1 MDRSIHVVVVQFKPR
16 KGDYAANLARLAGIF
31 SQIDSLDPRPD
42 VAVFAETA
50 LTGYFVEGG
59 VRDVALTAGAFARD
73 LQAQYASAVTTPRT
87 LDVCIGFYEVWNNA
101 FYNSALYVTLGQD
114 GPVIRHVHR
123 KLFLP
128 TYGLFDEERFVDR
141 GFEVRAFETEWGRT
155 AMLICEDAW
164 HSLTGTVAALDG
176 ATMLFVLSAS
186 PARGVWPREDEGPV
200 PANLKRWE
208 RLARDIA
215 EEHGVFVALVNLV
228 GTEGGKTFSG
238 GSIICGP
245 HGDVRARAPL
255 WDETMMT
262 ISLDPQDITRA
273 RSDVPLLTDL
283 QTMMPHLMRAVD
295 RIQAG
300 ERFVLTYDDA
310 PTDGGPLTP
319 VGSEADGERA
329 DAPSTEE
336 TARRPSEEKGPKKV
350 PHAEEAKPAKKVSRA
365 TKQPSASRSTAK
377 AGTDASRNGS
387 DPLPVLRAAES
398 RSGPPPLEIDPEL
411 TAGWLVSFLREEFE
425 RRGFEKSVVGLSG
438 GVDSAVTAY
447 LSAEALGK
455 NNVLA
460 VRMPYRTSNPDSL
473 AHAQL
478 VIDQLG
484 IESRTIDISPAVDGY
499 LTNEPEADPA
509 RRGNVMARE
518 RMIVLFDQSAKSH
531 ALPVGTGNKT
541 ERLLGYF
548 TWHADDSPPINPLGD
563 LFKTQVWQLA
573 KFLGVP
579 DVIVGKPASA
589 DLIEGQTDEGD
600 FGVSYAEADKILNWL
615 VSGYSPTALAAR
627 GFDSDKVE
635 LVRKRLAGTHWK
647 RKLPTVALLSPT
659 GIGES
664 YLRPVDY

>member
-1 MDRSIHVVVVQFKPR
+1 MDRSIHLAVVQFKPR
-16 KGDYAANLARLAGIF
+16 KGDYSTNLARLGGVF
-31 SQIDSLDPRPD
+31 SQIDALEPRPD
-42 VAVFAETA
+42 IAVFAETA

-59 VRDVALTAGAFARD
+59 VRDVAMTAGALARD
-73 LQAQYASAVTTPRT
+73 LCAQYSMAVTTPRP

-101 FYNSALYVTLGQD
+101 FYNSALYVTLPG
-114 GPVIRHVHR
+114 GGGEPVIRHVHR

-141 GFEVRAFETEWGRT
+141 GFEVRSFDTDWGRA

-164 HSLTGTVAALDG
+164 HSMTGTLAALDG
-176 ATMLFVLSAS
+176 ASTIFVLSAS
-186 PARGVWPREDEGPV
+186 PARGLWPREDEGPV

-238 GSIICGP
+238 GSIVAGP
-245 HGDVRARAPL
+245 HGDVRAQAPL
-255 WDETMMT
+255 WDEAILT
-262 ISLDPQDITRA
+262 IALDPHDLTRA
-273 RSDVPLLTDL
+273 RSDTPLLTDL
-283 QTMMPHLMRAVD
+283 QTMMPHLMRTVD

-300 ERFVLTYDDA
+300 EQLVLSYDDA
-310 PTDGGPLTP
+310 PSEGGPLTP
-319 VGSEADGERA
+319 AGKAGDGERS

-336 TARRPSEEKGPKKV
+336 TARRP
-350 PHAEEAKPAKKVSRA
+350 AQKPAKRKKSQSA
-365 TKQPSASRSTAK
+365 THYGSEPIQVLHAPDSSA
-377 AGTDASRNGS
+377 
-387 DPLPVLRAAES
+387 
-398 RSGPPPLEIDPEL
+398 GPPPLEIDVEL
-411 TAGWLVSFLREEFE
+411 TTRWLVAFLQEEFE
-425 RRGFEKSVVGLSG
+425 RRDFKKAVIGLSG
-438 GVDSAVTAY
+438 GVDSAVTTY
-447 LSAEALGK
+447 LAAQALGAE
-455 NNVLA
+455 NVVA
-460 VRMPYRTSNPDSL
+460 IRMPYRTSNPESF

-478 VIDQLG
+478 VIDELG
-484 IESRTIDISPAVDGY
+484 VQSRTVDISAAVDGY
-499 LTNEPEADPA
+499 LSSEPDADPA

-518 RMIVLFDQSAKSH
+518 RMIVLFDQSAKYR

-573 KFLGVP
+573 RHLGVP
-579 DVIVGKPASA
+579 DVIVSKPASA

-600 FGVSYAEADKILNWL
+600 FGISYAGADRILNWL
-615 VSGYSPTALAAR
+615 VSGYSPAALVARDFNAAQ
-627 GFDSDKVE
+627 VE

-647 RKLPTVALLSPT
+647 RKLPTVAMVSPT
-659 GIGES
+659 GIGEA

>member
-1 MDRSIHVVVVQFKPR
+1 MDRLVHLVVVQFKPR
-16 KGDYAANLARLAGIF
+16 KGDYAANLARLAGVF
-31 SQIDSLDPRPD
+31 SQIDNLDPRPD
-42 VAVFAETA
+42 VAVFSETA

-59 VRDVALTAGAFARD
+59 VRDVALTAGALARD
-73 LQAQYASAVTTPRT
+73 LNAQYLAAVNTPRP

-101 FYNSALYVTLGQD
+101 FYNSALYVTLGAEQ
-114 GPVIRHVHR
+114 PLIRHVHR

-141 GFEVRAFETEWGRT
+141 GFEVRAFDTAYGRA

-176 ATMLFVLSAS
+176 ATMIFIVSAS
-186 PARGVWPREDEGPV
+186 PGRGVWPREGEGPV

-228 GTEGGKTFSG
+228 GTEGGKTFAG
-238 GSIICGP
+238 GSVICGP
-245 HGDVRARAPL
+245 HGDVRAQAPL
-255 WDETMMT
+255 WDETILT
-262 ISLDPQDITRA
+262 ISLDPQDLTRA
-273 RSDVPLLTDL
+273 RSDMPLLTDL
-283 QTMMPHLMRAVD
+283 QTMMPHLMRNVD
-295 RIQAG
+295 RIQSG
-300 ERFVLTYDDA
+300 EQRELSYDDA
-310 PTDGGPLTP
+310 ATDGGPLTP
-319 VGSEADGERA
+319 LGHAGDGERA

-336 TARRPSEEKGPKKV
+336 TGRAP
-350 PHAEEAKPAKKVSRA
+350 KPASGRKKASKRTSA
-365 TKQPSASRSTAK
+365 TANSNANL
-377 AGTDASRNGS
+377 NGS
-387 DPLPVLRAAES
+387 EPLTVMRAPSIAA
-398 RSGPPPLEIDPEL
+398 GPPPLDIDPEL
-411 TAGWLVSFLREEFE
+411 TSKWLVAFLREEFE
-425 RRGFEKSVVGLSG
+425 RRNFERAVVGLSG
-438 GVDSAVTAY
+438 GVDSAVTTFLA
-447 LSAEALGK
+447 AEALGPE
-455 NNVLA
+455 NVFA
-460 VRMPYRTSNPDSL
+460 VRMPYRTSSPDSL

-478 VIDQLG
+478 VIDSLG
-484 IESRTIDISPAVDGY
+484 VKSRTIDISPAVDGY
-499 LTNEPEADPA
+499 LSNEPDADPA

-518 RMIVLFDQSAKSH
+518 RMIVLFDQSAKCH

-579 DVIVGKPASA
+579 EVIVNKPASA

-600 FGVSYAEADKILNWL
+600 FGISYPEADKILNWL
-615 VSGYSPTALAAR
+615 ISGYSPAALASR
-627 GFDSDKVE
+627 GFDPKKVE
-635 LVRKRLAGTHWK
+635 IVRKRLAGTHWK

>member
-1 MDRSIHVVVVQFKPR
+1 MDRSIHVVVVQLKPR

-31 SQIDSLDPRPD
+31 SQIDSLEPRPD

-59 VRDVALTAGAFARD
+59 VRDVAMTAGAFARD
-73 LQAQYASAVTTPRT
+73 LQSQYTSAVGTPHP
-87 LDVCIGFYEVWNNA
+87 LDLCIGFYEVWNNA
-101 FYNSALYVTLGQD
+101 FYNSALYVTLGGD
-114 GPVIRHVHR
+114 APLIRHVHR

-128 TYGLFDEERFVDR
+128 TYGMFDEERFVDS
-141 GFEVRAFETEWGRT
+141 GFEVRAFDTDWGRA

-176 ATMLFVLSAS
+176 ATTVFVLSAS
-186 PARGVWPREDEGPV
+186 PARGVWKREDEGPI

-245 HGDVRARAPL
+245 HGDVRAQAPL
-255 WDETMMT
+255 WDETIMT
-262 ISLDPQDITRA
+262 ITLDPHDLTRA
-273 RSDVPLLTDL
+273 RSDAPLLNDL
-283 QTMMPHLMRAVD
+283 EKMMPHLMRTVD

-300 ERFVLTYDDA
+300 EPLTLSYDDG

-319 VGSEADGERA
+319 AGKRSDGERA

-336 TARRPSEEKGPKKV
+336 TARQ
-350 PHAEEAKPAKKVSRA
+350 PAKKSRKATRA
-365 TKQPSASRSTAK
+365 TTKSSASDRGSI
-377 AGTDASRNGS
+377 SRNGNE
-387 DPLPVLRAAES
+387 PIPVVRTPNAPG
-398 RSGPPPLEIDPEL
+398 GPPPLEIDPEL
-411 TAGWLVSFLREEFE
+411 TAGWLISFLREEFE
-425 RRGFEKSVVGLSG
+425 RRGFEKAVLGLSG

-447 LSAEALGK
+447 LAAEALGSG
-455 NNVLA
+455 NVIA
-460 VRMPYRTSNPDSL
+460 MQMPYRTSNPDSL

-478 VIDQLG
+478 VIDQLK

-499 LTNEPEADPA
+499 LAHEPDADPG

-518 RMIVLFDQSAKSH
+518 RMIVLFDQSAKYR

-573 KFLGVP
+573 RFLGVP
-579 DVIVGKPASA
+579 DVIVSKPASA

-600 FGVSYAEADKILNWL
+600 FGISYAEADEILNWL
-615 VSGYSPTALAAR
+615 VSGYSPTVLGER
-627 GFDSDKVE
+627 GFDAAKVE

-647 RKLPTVALLSPT
+647 RKLPTVAMLSAT
-659 GIGES
+659 GIGEA

>member
-1 MDRSIHVVVVQFKPR
+1 MDRSIHLAVVQFKPR

-50 LTGYFVEGG
+50 LSGYFVEGG

-73 LQAQYASAVTTPRT
+73 LQAQYTSPVSTPRK
-87 LDVCIGFYEVWNNA
+87 LDVCIGFYEMWNNA
-101 FYNSALYVTLGQD
+101 FYNSALYVTLG
-114 GPVIRHVHR
+114 GEEPVIRHVHR

-141 GFEVRAFETEWGRT
+141 GFEVRAFDTEWGRA

-176 ATMLFVLSAS
+176 ATIVFIVSAS

-245 HGDVRARAPL
+245 HGEVRAQAPL
-255 WDETMMT
+255 WDETIMS
-262 ISLDPQDITRA
+262 ISLDPLDLTRA
-273 RSDVPLLTDL
+273 RSDTPLLTDL
-283 QTMMPHLMRAVD
+283 QTMMPHLMRNVD

-300 ERFVLTYDDA
+300 ERLILSYDDA
-310 PTDGGPLTP
+310 PTEGGPLTP
-319 VGSEADGERA
+319 AGHHGDGERA
-329 DAPSTEE
+329 DAPSSEE
-336 TARRPSEEKGPKKV
+336 TARRPSEE
-350 PHAEEAKPAKKVSRA
+350 AKPRKSGRAKKNLRA
-365 TKQPSASRSTAK
+365 APVRAGKSAK
-377 AGTDASRNGS
+377 AGSGVDTSRNGS
-387 DPLPVLRAAES
+387 EPLPVMRAQATPA
-398 RSGPPPLEIDPEL
+398 GPPPLEIDAEL

-425 RRGFEKSVVGLSG
+425 RRTFHKAVLGLSG
-438 GVDSAVTAY
+438 GVDSAVTAF
-447 LSAEALGK
+447 LSARALGHQ
-455 NNVLA
+455 NVVA
-460 VRMPYRTSNPDSL
+460 IRMPYRTSNPDSL

-484 IESRTIDISPAVDGY
+484 IQSRTIDISPAVDGY
-499 LTNEPEADPA
+499 LGNEKDADPA

-518 RMIVLFDQSAKSH
+518 RMIVLFDQSAKYH

-573 KFLGVP
+573 EFLGVP
-579 DVIVGKPASA
+579 DVIVQKPASA

-600 FGVSYAEADKILNWL
+600 FGISYAEADKILNWL
-615 VSGYSPTALAAR
+615 ISGYSPAALVSR
-627 GFDSDKVE
+627 GFDPNKVE

-647 RKLPTVALLSPT
+647 RKLPTVALVSPT

>member
-1 MDRSIHVVVVQFKPR
+1 MDRSIHLVVVQFKPR
-16 KGDYAANLARLAGIF
+16 KGEYATNLARLAGIF

-59 VRDVALTAGAFARD
+59 VRDVATTAGAFARD
-73 LQAQYASAVTTPRT
+73 LQAQYASALTTPRL

-101 FYNSALYVTLGQD
+101 FYNSALYATLGGDQA
-114 GPVIRHVHR
+114 VIRHVHR

-128 TYGLFDEERFVDR
+128 TYGMFDEERFVDR
-141 GFEVRAFETEWGRT
+141 GFEVRAFDTAWGRA

-176 ATMLFVLSAS
+176 ATMVFVVSAS
-186 PARGVWPREDEGPV
+186 PARGIWPREDEGPV

-208 RLARDIA
+208 RLARDMA

-228 GTEGGKTFSG
+228 GTEGGKTFAG

-245 HGDVRARAPL
+245 HGDIRVRAPL
-255 WDETMMT
+255 WDETIMT
-262 ISLDPQDITRA
+262 ISLDPQDLTRA
-273 RSDVPLLTDL
+273 RSDAPLLTDL
-283 QTMMPHLMRAVD
+283 QTMMPHLMRTVD

-300 ERFVLTYDDA
+300 ERLELSYDDE

-319 VGSEADGERA
+319 
-329 DAPSTEE
+329 
-336 TARRPSEEKGPKKV
+336 
-350 PHAEEAKPAKKVSRA
+350 
-365 TKQPSASRSTAK
+365 ASRSAGVERGAVTKRPAK
-377 AGTDASRNGS
+377 SSKRGADKAEASRNGTE
-387 DPLPVLRAAES
+387 PITVIRAPEA
-398 RSGPPPLEIDPEL
+398 RSGPPPLGIDPEL
-411 TAGWLVSFLREEFE
+411 TAGWLVSFLREEFD
-425 RRGFEKSVVGLSG
+425 RRGFEKAVVGLSG

-447 LSAEALGK
+447 LSAQALGK
-455 NNVLA
+455 ENVVA
-460 VRMPYRTSNPDSL
+460 IRMPYRSSNPDSL

-478 VIDQLG
+478 VIDELG
-484 IESRTIDISPAVDGY
+484 IQARTIDISPAVDGY
-499 LTNEPEADPA
+499 LASEPDADPA

-518 RMIVLFDQSAKSH
+518 RMIVLFDQSAKYH

-563 LFKTQVWQLA
+563 LFKTQVWELA

-579 DVIVGKPASA
+579 DVIVSKPASA
-589 DLIEGQTDEGD
+589 DLIAGQTDEGD
-600 FGVSYAEADKILNWL
+600 FGISYARADEILNWL
-615 VSGYSPTALAAR
+615 VSGYSPSSLVSR
-627 GFDSDKVE
+627 GFDPDMVE

-647 RKLPTVALLSPT
+647 RKLPTVALLSAT

>member
-1 MDRSIHVVVVQFKPR
+1 MDRSIHLVVIQLKPR

-73 LQAQYASAVTTPRT
+73 LQSQYTSAVSTPRP

-101 FYNSALYVTLGQD
+101 FYNSALYVTLGGD
-114 GPVIRHVHR
+114 EPVIRHVHR

-128 TYGLFDEERFVDR
+128 TYGLFDEERFVDS
-141 GFEVRAFETEWGRT
+141 GFEVRAFDTDWGRA

-176 ATMLFVLSAS
+176 ATTVFVLSAS
-186 PARGVWPREDEGPV
+186 PARGVWRREDEGPI

-245 HGDVRARAPL
+245 HGDVRAQAPL
-255 WDETMMT
+255 WDETIMT
-262 ISLDPQDITRA
+262 ITLDPHDLTRA
-273 RSDVPLLTDL
+273 RSDAPLLNDL
-283 QTMMPHLMRAVD
+283 EKMMPHLMRTVD

-300 ERFVLTYDDA
+300 EPLTLSYDDGR
-310 PTDGGPLTP
+310 TDGGPLTP
-319 VGSEADGERA
+319 AIKKSRKPTRTTTKKSAP
-329 DAPSTEE
+329 DA
-336 TARRPSEEKGPKKV
+336 
-350 PHAEEAKPAKKVSRA
+350 
-365 TKQPSASRSTAK
+365 ASRS
-377 AGTDASRNGS
+377 NGS
-387 DPLPVLRAAES
+387 EPIPVVRTPNAPG
-398 RSGPPPLEIDPEL
+398 GPPPLEIDPAL
-411 TAGWLVSFLREEFE
+411 TAGWLTSFLREEFE
-425 RRGFEKSVVGLSG
+425 RRGFEKAVLGLSG

-447 LSAEALGK
+447 LSAEALGPE
-455 NNVLA
+455 NVIA

-478 VIDQLG
+478 VIDKLK

-499 LTNEPEADPA
+499 LAHEPDADPA

-518 RMIVLFDQSAKSH
+518 RMIVLFDQSAKYH

-573 KFLGVP
+573 RFLGVP
-579 DVIVGKPASA
+579 DVIVSKPASA

-600 FGVSYAEADKILNWL
+600 FGISYAEADEILNWL
-615 VSGYSPTALAAR
+615 VSGYSPTVLVER
-627 GFDSDKVE
+627 GFDAAKVE

-647 RKLPTVALLSPT
+647 RKLPTVAMLSAT
-659 GIGES
+659 GIGEA

>member
-1 MDRSIHVVVVQFKPR
+1 MDRSIHLVVIQFKPR
-16 KGDYAANLARLAGIF
+16 KGDYASNVVRLAGIF

-42 VAVFAETA
+42 IAVFAETA

-59 VRDVALTAGAFARD
+59 IRDVAMTAGAFARD

-87 LDVCIGFYEVWNNA
+87 LDVCIGFYEEWNNA
-101 FYNSALYVTLGQD
+101 FYNSALYVTLGGD
-114 GPVIRHVHR
+114 KPVISHVHR

-141 GFEVRAFETEWGRT
+141 GFEVRAFDTQWGRA

-176 ATMLFVLSAS
+176 ATIVFVVAAS

-255 WDETMMT
+255 WDEAILT
-262 ISLDPQDITRA
+262 ISLDPQDLTRA

-283 QTMMPHLMRAVD
+283 QTMMPHLMRTVD

-300 ERFVLTYDDA
+300 ERLVLSYDNA
-310 PTDGGPLTP
+310 PTEGGPLTP
-319 VGSEADGERA
+319 ANRGAGGALGDRA
-329 DAPSTEE
+329 GATP
-336 TARRPSEEKGPKKV
+336 R
-350 PHAEEAKPAKKVSRA
+350 PAKRSKKGA
-365 TKQPSASRSTAK
+365 SAA
-377 AGTDASRNGS
+377 DASRNGS
-387 DPLPVLRAAES
+387 EPIAVVRAPES

-411 TAGWLVSFLREEFE
+411 TSGWLVSFLREEFE
-425 RRGFEKSVVGLSG
+425 RREFEKAVVGLSG

-447 LSAEALGK
+447 LSAKALGK
-455 NNVLA
+455 ENVIA

-478 VIDQLG
+478 VIDALG

-499 LTNEPEADPA
+499 LTGEPDADPG

-518 RMIVLFDQSAKSH
+518 RMIVLFDQSAKYR

-563 LFKTQVWQLA
+563 LFKTQVWELA
-573 KFLGVP
+573 RFLGVP
-579 DVIVGKPASA
+579 DLIVSKPASA
-589 DLIEGQTDEGD
+589 DLIAGQTDEGD
-600 FGVSYAEADKILNWL
+600 FGISYAEADKILNWL
-615 VSGYSPTALAAR
+615 VSGYSPASLEAR
-627 GFDSDKVE
+627 GFDPGMVE

-647 RKLPTVALLSPT
+647 RKLPTVALLSGT

>member
-1 MDRSIHVVVVQFKPR
+1 MDRSIHLVLIQFKPR
-16 KGDYAANLARLAGIF
+16 KGDYSANLARLSGIF
-31 SQIDSLDPRPD
+31 SQIDSLEPRPD

-59 VRDVALTAGAFARD
+59 VRDVALTAGALARD
-73 LQAQYASAVTTPRT
+73 LQAQYTTTVTTPRK

-101 FYNSALYVTLGQD
+101 FYNSALYVTLG
-114 GPVIRHVHR
+114 GEEPLIRHVHR

-141 GFEVRAFETEWGRT
+141 GFEVRAFDTEWGRA

-176 ATMLFVLSAS
+176 ATMLFVVSAS

-215 EEHGVFVALVNLV
+215 EEHGVFVALANLV

-238 GSIICGP
+238 GSIVCGP
-245 HGDVRARAPL
+245 HGEVRAQAPL
-255 WDETMMT
+255 WDETIMS
-262 ISLDPQDITRA
+262 ISLDPQDLTRA
-273 RSDVPLLTDL
+273 RSDTPLLTDL
-283 QTMMPHLMRAVD
+283 QTMMPHLMRTVD
-295 RIQAG
+295 KIQAG
-300 ERFVLTYDDA
+300 ERMVLSYDDS
-310 PTDGGPLTP
+310 PTEGGPLTP
-319 VGSEADGERA
+319 AGRHGDGERA

-336 TARRPSEEKGPKKV
+336 PSRR
-350 PHAEEAKPAKKVSRA
+350 PAKK
-365 TKQPSASRSTAK
+365 
-377 AGTDASRNGS
+377 RNGS
-387 DPLPVLRAAES
+387 EPLPVMRAQTTAA
-398 RSGPPPLEIDPEL
+398 GPPPLDIDPEL

-425 RRGFEKSVVGLSG
+425 RRSFTKAVVGLSG
-438 GVDSAVTAY
+438 GVDSAVTTFLA
-447 LSAEALGK
+447 ARALGAE
-455 NNVLA
+455 NVVA
-460 VRMPYRTSNPDSL
+460 IRMPYRTSSPDSL

-478 VIDQLG
+478 VVDALG
-484 IESRTIDISPAVDGY
+484 VQSRTIDISPAVDGY
-499 LTNEPEADPA
+499 LANEKDADPA

-518 RMIVLFDQSAKSH
+518 RMIVLFDQSAKYH

-573 KFLGVP
+573 KYIGVP
-579 DVIVGKPASA
+579 DVIVQKPASA

-600 FGVSYAEADKILNWL
+600 FGISYAEADRILNWL
-615 VSGYSPTALAAR
+615 ISGYSPASLASR
-627 GFDSDKVE
+627 GFDSKKVE

-647 RKLPTVALLSPT
+647 RKLPTVALVSPT

>member
-1 MDRSIHVVVVQFKPR
+1 MDRLIHLVVVQFKPR

-31 SQIDSLDPRPD
+31 SQIDNLDPRPD
-42 VAVFAETA
+42 VAVFSETA

-59 VRDVALTAGAFARD
+59 VRDVAMTAGALARD
-73 LQAQYASAVTTPRT
+73 LNTQYLAAVNTPRP

-101 FYNSALYVTLGQD
+101 FYNSALYVTLGATD
-114 GPVIRHVHR
+114 PVVRHVHR

-141 GFEVRAFETEWGRT
+141 GFEVRAFDTDYGRA

-176 ATMLFVLSAS
+176 ATMIFVVSAS
-186 PARGVWPREDEGPV
+186 PGRGVWPREGEGPV

-228 GTEGGKTFSG
+228 GTEGGKTFAG
-238 GSIICGP
+238 GSIVCGP
-245 HGDVRARAPL
+245 HGDVRAQAPL
-255 WDETMMT
+255 WDEAILA
-262 ISLDPQDITRA
+262 ISLDPQDLTRA

-283 QTMMPHLMRAVD
+283 QTMMPHLMRNVD

-300 ERFVLTYDDA
+300 ETRELSYDEER
-310 PTDGGPLTP
+310 TDPGPLN
-319 VGSEADGERA
+319 
-329 DAPSTEE
+329 
-336 TARRPSEEKGPKKV
+336 
-350 PHAEEAKPAKKVSRA
+350 
-365 TKQPSASRSTAK
+365 QPSAPAK
-377 AGTDASRNGS
+377 AKSKRESAASRNGS
-387 DPLPVLRAAES
+387 EPITVLRAPSTQA
-398 RSGPPPLEIDPEL
+398 GPPPIDIDPEL
-411 TAGWLVSFLREEFE
+411 AAKWLVAFLREEFE
-425 RRGFEKSVVGLSG
+425 RRNFSRAVVGLSG
-438 GVDSAVTAY
+438 GVDSAVTTFLA
-447 LSAEALGK
+447 SEALGPE
-455 NNVLA
+455 NVHA
-460 VRMPYRTSNPDSL
+460 VRMPYRTSSPDSL

-478 VIDQLG
+478 VVDALG
-484 IESRTIDISPAVDGY
+484 VKSRTIDISPAVDGY
-499 LTNEPEADPA
+499 LSNEPDADPA

-518 RMIVLFDQSAKSH
+518 RMIILFDQSAKCH

-579 DVIVGKPASA
+579 EVIVKKPASA

-600 FGVSYAEADKILNWL
+600 FGISYPEADQILNWL
-615 VSGYSPTALAAR
+615 ISGYSPAALVAR
-627 GFDSDKVE
+627 GFDAQKVE
-635 LVRKRLAGTHWK
+635 IVRKRLAGTHWK
-647 RKLPTVALLSPT
+647 RKLPTVAMLSPT

>member
-1 MDRSIHVVVVQFKPR
+1 MDRSIHLVVVQFKPR
-16 KGDYAANLARLAGIF
+16 KGDYTANVERLAGIF
-31 SQIDSLDPRPD
+31 SQIDALDPRPD

-59 VRDVALTAGAFARD
+59 VRDVALTAGALARD
-73 LQAQYASAVTTPRT
+73 LQAQYARAVTTPRP

-101 FYNSALYVTLGQD
+101 FYNSALYVTLGGGTD
-114 GPVIRHVHR
+114 EPVIRHVHR

-128 TYGLFDEERFVDR
+128 TYGMFDEERFVDR
-141 GFEVRAFETEWGRT
+141 GFEVRAFDTGWGRA

-176 ATMLFVLSAS
+176 ATTIFILSAS

-215 EEHGVFVALVNLV
+215 EEQGVFVALVNLV

-238 GSIICGP
+238 GSIIAGP
-245 HGDVRARAPL
+245 YGDVRAKAPL
-255 WDETMMT
+255 WDETIMT
-262 ISLDPQDITRA
+262 ITLDPQDLTRA
-273 RSDVPLLTDL
+273 RSDAPLLTDL
-283 QTMMPHLMRAVD
+283 QTMMPHLMRTVD

-300 ERFVLTYDDA
+300 ERLVLSYDEGA
-310 PTDGGPLTP
+310 SEGGPLTP
-319 VGSEADGERA
+319 LDRSAAGERA
-329 DAPSTEE
+329 DAPSSEE
-336 TARRPSEEKGPKKV
+336 TARSPSGK
-350 PHAEEAKPAKKVSRA
+350 SR
-365 TKQPSASRSTAK
+365 KSSSAASARASSKAK
-377 AGTDASRNGS
+377 ASNKSANQGRNGS
-387 DPLPVLRAAES
+387 EPIPVMRTPDS
-398 RSGPPPLEIDPEL
+398 PGGPPPVAIDAQL

-425 RRGFEKSVVGLSG
+425 RRGFEKAVVGLSG

-447 LSAEALGK
+447 LSAQALGPA
-455 NNVLA
+455 NVIA
-460 VRMPYRTSNPDSL
+460 VRMPYRTSNPESL

-478 VIDQLG
+478 VIDKLG
-484 IESRTIDISPAVDGY
+484 IQSRTIDISPAVDGY
-499 LTNEPEADPA
+499 LANEPDADPG

-518 RMIVLFDQSAKSH
+518 RMIVLFDLSAKYR

-573 KFLGVP
+573 TFLGVP
-579 DVIVGKPASA
+579 DVIVSKPASA
-589 DLIEGQTDEGD
+589 DLIEGQTDERD
-600 FGVSYAEADKILNWL
+600 FGISYAEADKILNWL
-615 VSGYSPTALAAR
+615 VSGYSPAALVAR
-627 GFDSDKVE
+627 GFDPAKVE

-647 RKLPTVALLSPT
+647 RKLPTVAMVSAT
-659 GIGES
+659 GIGEA

>member
-1 MDRSIHVVVVQFKPR
+1 MDRLVHLVVVQFKPR

-31 SQIDSLDPRPD
+31 SQIDNLDPRPD
-42 VAVFAETA
+42 IAVFSETA

-59 VRDVALTAGAFARD
+59 VRDVALTAGALARD
-73 LQAQYASAVTTPRT
+73 LNAQYLAAVNTPRP

-101 FYNSALYVTLGQD
+101 FYNSALYVTLGTES
-114 GPVIRHVHR
+114 PVIRHVHR

-141 GFEVRAFETEWGRT
+141 GFEVRAFDTDWGRA

-176 ATMLFVLSAS
+176 ATMIFVVSAS
-186 PARGVWPREDEGPV
+186 PGRGVWPREGEGPV

-228 GTEGGKTFSG
+228 GTEGGKTFAG
-238 GSIICGP
+238 GSIVCGP
-245 HGDVRARAPL
+245 HGDVRAQAPL
-255 WDETMMT
+255 WDEAMLT
-262 ISLDPQDITRA
+262 ISLDPQDLTRA

-283 QTMMPHLMRAVD
+283 QTMMPHLMRNVD

-300 ERFVLTYDDA
+300 EKRELDYDVE
-310 PTDGGPLTP
+310 PTDPGPLTP
-319 VGSEADGERA
+319 AA
-329 DAPSTEE
+329 APKGKSKKA
-336 TARRPSEEKGPKKV
+336 TA
-350 PHAEEAKPAKKVSRA
+350 
-365 TKQPSASRSTAK
+365 
-377 AGTDASRNGS
+377 ASRNGS
-387 DPLPVLRAAES
+387 EPITVLRAPSTQA
-398 RSGPPPLEIDPEL
+398 GPPPLDIDPEL
-411 TAGWLVSFLREEFE
+411 TAKWLVAFLREEFE
-425 RRGFEKSVVGLSG
+425 RRNFSRAVVGLSG
-438 GVDSAVTAY
+438 GVDSAVTSFLA
-447 LSAEALGK
+447 AEALGAE
-455 NNVLA
+455 NVLA
-460 VRMPYRTSNPDSL
+460 VRMPYRTSSPDSL

-478 VIDQLG
+478 VVDALG
-484 IESRTIDISPAVDGY
+484 VKSRTIDISPAVDGY
-499 LTNEPEADPA
+499 LSNEPDADPA

-518 RMIVLFDQSAKSH
+518 RMIILFDQSAKCH

-579 DVIVGKPASA
+579 EVIVNKPASA

-600 FGVSYAEADKILNWL
+600 FGISYPEADQILNWL
-615 VSGYSPTALAAR
+615 ISGYSPAALAAR
-627 GFDSDKVE
+627 DFDSHKVE
-635 LVRKRLAGTHWK
+635 IVRKRLAGTHWK